1 MFVPKQE
8 KHTAGNFLM
17 LFSVFE
23 SGEYKEAAVEEQLFL
38 VIVNFFYMAYI
49 CLLIQRDTD
58 E

>member
-23 SGEYKEAAVEEQLFL
+23 SGEYKEAAVEEQLFPCDSQL
-38 VIVNFFYMAYI
+38 FVHGRNVSVYPKGH
-49 CLLIQRDTD
+49 
-58 E
+58 

>member
-38 VIVNFFYMAYI
+38 VIVNFFLHGRHLSVYPKGH
-49 CLLIQRDTD
+49 
-58 E
+58 